1 MTTFLVGC
9 RGPGQHKGQLPKTKR
24 SKTSRRHRKDKRKYK
39 PTEEYS
45 TPTGLKMIGRRP
57 NGHPYYS
64 ERYADMPPAR
74 AAWKQA
80 KAAKKSDAEI
90 ARALAV
96 WEKVKKRRTAA
107 AAAAGVMC
115 RRPNRVNNPTPENPY
130 VDRRGRVYDG
140 RYPPK
145 KPGTLGPLKRK
156 AKYGNVKVAK
166 TPRVK
171 VVAKLRR
178 SWSLSEGQEKLNSCL
193 VGASELKAEFYMK
206 IKQANKMK
214 VHCYG
219 VLQPPA
225 GAVED
230 DEHSW
235 WYEEH

>member
-24 SKTSRRHRKDKRKYK
+24 SKTRRRRGKDKRKYK

-90 ARALAV
+90 ARAAAV